1 MKLLKTLTDI
11 NEKTD
16 TKYTADIW
24 DEFIAIFSKR
34 KNSFKSIFIF
44 NDNLILVAPK
54 KRSYFFVQGSK
65 KIYRQVKSELLKT
78 KQVEFIFKTF
88 YTIYTMKIRL

>member
-1 MKLLKTLTDI
+1 MKLIKTLKDY
-11 NEKTD
+11 NEETG

-24 DEFIAIFSKR
+24 DEFIAIFSQR

-54 KRSYFFVQGSK
+54 KRSYFLVEGSK
-65 KIYRQVKSELLKT
+65 RIYRQVKSELLKT
-78 KQVEFIFKTF
+78 EQVEFIFKTF
-88 YTIYTMKIRL
+88 YTIYTMKIR